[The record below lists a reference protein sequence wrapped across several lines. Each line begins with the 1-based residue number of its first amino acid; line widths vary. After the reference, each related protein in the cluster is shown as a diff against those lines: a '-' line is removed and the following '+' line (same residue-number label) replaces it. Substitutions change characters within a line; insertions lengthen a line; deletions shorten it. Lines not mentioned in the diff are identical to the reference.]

1 MFVFLYNNEDIKLK
15 INDKKRFDDERK
27 IKILIFKLIG
37 QFESLKL
44 VIEKLLIVENIS
56 DFVLKLYQLIGLNF

>member
-56 DFVLKLYQLIGLNF
+56 DFVSKLYQLIGLNF

>member
-44 VIEKLLIVENIS
+44 VIEKLMIVENIS
-56 DFVLKLYQLIGLNF
+56 DFVLKLYQLIGLKF

>member
-56 DFVLKLYQLIGLNF
+56 DFVLKLYQLIGLKF

>member
-27 IKILIFKLIG
+27 INILIFKLIE

-56 DFVLKLYQLIGLNF
+56 DFVLKLYQLIGLKF

>member
-44 VIEKLLIVENIS
+44 VIEKLMIVENIS

>member
-1 MFVFLYNNEDIKLK
+1 MFMFLYNNEDIKLK

-37 QFESLKL
+37 
-44 VIEKLLIVENIS
+44 
-56 DFVLKLYQLIGLNF
+56 